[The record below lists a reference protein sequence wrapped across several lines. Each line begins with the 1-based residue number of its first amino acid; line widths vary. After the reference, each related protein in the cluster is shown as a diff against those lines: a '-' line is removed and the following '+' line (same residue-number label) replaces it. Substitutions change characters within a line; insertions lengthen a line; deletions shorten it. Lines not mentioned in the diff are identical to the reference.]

1 MVYLFHAGASGA
13 PPPSYSELFPVRELK
28 AEVNHA
34 REDGVTPSVPLKIC
48 EMFCKS
54 SKSWFCLVIS
64 TIIIYA
70 FFSQLLVEYAT

>member
-1 MVYLFHAGASGA
+1 MIVCGLSIPGAIA
-13 PPPSYSELFPVRELK
+13 APPSYSELFPVKELQ

-54 SKSWFCLVIS
+54 SK
-64 TIIIYA
+64 
-70 FFSQLLVEYAT
+70 LLKYSGQVLLSC